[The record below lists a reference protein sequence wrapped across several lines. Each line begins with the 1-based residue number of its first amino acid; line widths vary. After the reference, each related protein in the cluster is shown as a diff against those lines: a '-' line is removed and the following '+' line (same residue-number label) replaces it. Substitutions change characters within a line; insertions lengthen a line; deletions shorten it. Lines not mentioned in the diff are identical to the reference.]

1 MAQSR
6 LTLEPEVQRIL
17 DKIDEGKNF
26 LLSGGAGSG
35 KTYSLVQTIR
45 QALDERPTSTIA
57 CITYTNAAVHEISA
71 RVSHPHLRISTIHDF
86 LWDVLKRFQKEL
98 KAVLIKLLNDEAH
111 PRFKVEGTP
120 VEASYF
126 SHLGEGIQYKE
137 FVRLKEGII
146 SHDELLVVAE
156 KMFQNYPKLGTI
168 LKSTFAC
175 IFVDEY
181 QDTSKEVVRI
191 LLDHLPD
198 SPPPTVIGF
207 FGDSM
212 QSIYDDTVGDLDVYT
227 VAAPPKVYEIQKPQN
242 RRNPLSVITLANR
255 LRTDALAQV
264 GSTDE
269 DAPNM
274 LDGTLKPGRI
284 LFLHSSSPDLQL
296 ARNYLEQTENWE
308 IADARKTKELNLT
321 HNLIADKAGFRELM
335 DVYDKDRI
343 IKLKGDVSKK
353 LKEAAIEVP
362 EGATFGDALKL
373 SGIVVG
379 GNNVV
384 AQFVTQNPQL
394 FDKAKAYNWISFRRL
409 YVDRDQLID
418 DKKQDPD
425 ELAKKGSNRD
435 ALITHLF
442 KIERLIELYS
452 SGNFNAFLAQVEF
465 PVTKVEDKRRLKEA
479 IDQLQ
484 TSAAQTIDEVISLAH
499 ELGLCLID
507 DRIERFR
514 IEAEY
519 LYDRVKVL
527 PYSQFRALFRYVEG
541 HTPFS
546 TQHKTKGREFKN
558 VLVVMD
564 NGKWNDYNFKTLF
577 IGGGSESVLKRTQK
591 IFYVCCTRAMDNLAV
606 FYHEPIPAVIAKAR
620 EWFGAENVVELTN
633 APAQAQQ

>member
-6 LTLEPEVQRIL
+6 LSLEPEVQRIL

-45 QALDERPTSTIA
+45 QVLDERPTTTIA

-86 LWDVLKRFQKEL
+86 LWDALKHFQKEL
-98 KAVLIKLLNDEAH
+98 KAVLIDLINDEAQTT
-111 PRFKVEGTP
+111 FKIDSAQP
-120 VEASYF
+120 VEADYF
-126 SHLGEGIQYKE
+126 SNIREGIQYKE
-137 FVRLKEGII
+137 YVRIKDGII

-156 KMFQNYPKLGTI
+156 RMFQNYPKLGTI

-191 LLDHLPD
+191 LLHHLPD
-198 SPPPTVIGF
+198 ATPTTVIGF

-212 QSIYDDTVGDLDVYT
+212 QSIYDDTVGDLDAYT
-227 VAAPPKVYEIQKPQN
+227 VVVPPKVHEIQKPQN

-255 LRTDALAQV
+255 LRTDGLVQV
-264 GSTDE
+264 GSSDE
-269 DAPNM
+269 GAPNM
-274 LDGTLKPGRI
+274 LGGALKPGRV
-284 LFLHSSSPDLQL
+284 LFLYSDSPDLQL
-296 ARNYLEQTENWE
+296 ARDYLEQTEHWSFT
-308 IADARKTKELNLT
+308 DALRTKELNLT
-321 HNLIADKAGFRELM
+321 HNLIADKAGFRDLM
-335 DVYDKDRI
+335 DIYDKDRI
-343 IKLKGDVSKK
+343 IELKGNVSKK
-353 LKEAAIEVP
+353 LKVDAVEVP
-362 EGATFGDALKL
+362 ETATFGEALDL

-384 AQFVTQNPQL
+384 ARFVTENPQL
-394 FDKAKAYNWISFRRL
+394 FEKAKAYEWISFRRL
-409 YVDRDQLID
+409 YVNKDQLID

-425 ELAKKGSNRD
+425 ELAKKGSKRD

-442 KIERLIELYS
+442 KIERLIDLYS
-452 SGNFNAFLAQVEF
+452 SGKFNAFLAQVEF
-465 PVTKVEDKRRLKEA
+465 RVSRVGDKRRLKEA
-479 IDQLQ
+479 IDRLQ
-484 TSAAQTIDEVISLAH
+484 NSTTQTIDEVIDLAH

-507 DRIERFR
+507 DRIERFKT
-514 IEAEY
+514 EAEY

-546 TQHKTKGREFKN
+546 TQHKTKGREFEN
-558 VLVVMD
+558 VLIVLD
-564 NGKWNDYNFKTLF
+564 NGNWNHYNFKNLF
-577 IGGGSESVLKRTQK
+577 VGGGSDNVLKRTQK

-606 FYHEPIPAVIAKAR
+606 FYHEPPIAVVAKAR
-620 EWFGAENVVELTN
+620 EWFGPDNVIKLIASPT
-633 APAQAQQ
+633 PAR